1 MDFGAPMSLLW
12 TRYFNDELL
21 GLPDMQSDPN
31 NYVRFHNTKYI
42 YYNMP
47 HYNISSK
54 TEAINVKAN
63 KKEGREN

>member
-1 MDFGAPMSLLW
+1 
-12 TRYFNDELL
+12 
-21 GLPDMQSDPN
+21 MQSDPN

-63 KKEGREN
+63 KKERREN